1 MDLLYVARAL
11 ILCATILVLQR
22 IVYPRAT
29 CGIFTRVSMLFILSS
44 VWIIFKVI
52 TKEPVVTIAVVS
64 VFYLCLMVGTRGEV
78 LEKGIVALG
87 AYLVA
92 KVLTW
97 IGVIVVGLLVYPFAA
112 YGYYDVI
119 VILGRVI
126 LHTIALI
133 ALAFAIKKS
142 GFSID
147 IRHHTIATTI
157 FIAILVVVSFC
168 VVEQPFHVVGEQYF
182 EYVLLVLVV
191 ATGVLITTTILDNKD
206 GKKERKLITEHEQ
219 SEAGRR
225 AAEAAHRA
233 AVKVSHD
240 IKEDLQKHLREY
252 RMEAAS
258 DAAPELPGRVVART
272 YRDME
277 RRTSLE
283 LRDGKRLPRTG
294 VPALDARLMR
304 SLALAHGLDV
314 DLDLMALAPIG
325 GAVGRGVT
333 ADALAEAV
341 GGVVDGAA
349 RAAAACDNPVRRVLL
364 TVDMAGDLFPGI
376 RIESTGAQFPEPDIL
391 KAVSQLLSPGG
402 VSIEIS
408 ADMLPGDIYEK
419 AVHLLFDGEGRR
431 VGSGLSET
439 ATV

>member
-1 MDLLYVARAL
+1 M
-11 ILCATILVLQR
+11 
-22 IVYPRAT
+22 
-29 CGIFTRVSMLFILSS
+29 
-44 VWIIFKVI
+44 
-52 TKEPVVTIAVVS
+52 
-64 VFYLCLMVGTRGEV
+64 
-78 LEKGIVALG
+78 
-87 AYLVA
+87 
-92 KVLTW
+92 
-97 IGVIVVGLLVYPFAA
+97 
-112 YGYYDVI
+112 
-119 VILGRVI
+119 
-126 LHTIALI
+126 
-133 ALAFAIKKS
+133 
-142 GFSID
+142 
-147 IRHHTIATTI
+147 
-157 FIAILVVVSFC
+157 
-168 VVEQPFHVVGEQYF
+168 
-182 EYVLLVLVV
+182 
-191 ATGVLITTTILDNKD
+191 GVLIVSAIFDTKNGRT
-206 GKKERKLITEHEQ
+206 ERKLITEHEQ

-364 TVDMAGDLFPGI
+364 TVDMAGDLFPSI

>member
-1 MDLLYVARAL
+1 MAWFTV
-11 ILCATILVLQR
+11 IIVGVF
-22 IVYPRAT
+22 VYP
-29 CGIFTRVSMLFILSS
+29 LSG
-44 VWIIFKVI
+44 FDN
-52 TKEPVVTIAVVS
+52 
-64 VFYLCLMVGTRGEV
+64 
-78 LEKGIVALG
+78 
-87 AYLVA
+87 
-92 KVLTW
+92 
-97 IGVIVVGLLVYPFAA
+97 
-112 YGYYDVI
+112 YDVI
-119 VILGRVI
+119 VLVGRIVI
-126 LHTIALI
+126 HVT
-133 ALAFAIKKS
+133 ALAMFAILVKVSK
-142 GFSID
+142 FILD
-147 IRHHTIATTI
+147 IRHHVKATVVI
-157 FIAILVVVSFC
+157 VGLLLAISFRT
-168 VVEQPFHVVGEQYF
+168 VDQPYENVGKEF
-182 EYVLLVLVV
+182 FVYVLWVLFFS
-191 ATGVLITTTILDNKD
+191 ATLLFTAVLSDNKD
-206 GKKERKLITEHEQ
+206 GKNERKLTNERETA
-219 SEAGRR
+219 EAGRR

-240 IKEDLQKHLREY
+240 IKEDLQKHLRDY

>member
-1 MDLLYVARAL
+1 MEFGKRHDYLENTVVAL
-11 ILCATILVLQR
+11 I
-22 IVYPRAT
+22 
-29 CGIFTRVSMLFILSS
+29 S
-44 VWIIFKVI
+44 
-52 TKEPVVTIAVVS
+52 
-64 VFYLCLMVGTRGEV
+64 
-78 LEKGIVALG
+78 
-87 AYLVA
+87 YLVA
-92 KVLTW
+92 RVLSW
-97 IGVIVVGLLVYPFAA
+97 FILILAGILIYPFAKVN
-112 YGYYDVI
+112 DHII
-119 VILGRVI
+119 VILISRI
-126 LHTIALI
+126 LLHMIALKI
-133 ALAFAIKKS
+133 FALVVKKTAFVL
-142 GFSID
+142 D
-147 IRHHTIATTI
+147 IRNQVKAT
-157 FIAILVVVSFC
+157 AIGTGLLLLGSFC
-168 VVEQPFHVVGEQYF
+168 IVEQPFETVGTKSF
-182 EYVLLVLVV
+182 GYVLWVLLISVGMLLA
-191 ATGVLITTTILDNKD
+191 ATVLDNKA

-364 TVDMAGDLFPGI
+364 TVDMAGDLFPSI

>member
-1 MDLLYVARAL
+1 M
-11 ILCATILVLQR
+11 
-22 IVYPRAT
+22 
-29 CGIFTRVSMLFILSS
+29 
-44 VWIIFKVI
+44 
-52 TKEPVVTIAVVS
+52 
-64 VFYLCLMVGTRGEV
+64 
-78 LEKGIVALG
+78 
-87 AYLVA
+87 
-92 KVLTW
+92 
-97 IGVIVVGLLVYPFAA
+97 
-112 YGYYDVI
+112 
-119 VILGRVI
+119 
-126 LHTIALI
+126 
-133 ALAFAIKKS
+133 
-142 GFSID
+142 
-147 IRHHTIATTI
+147 
-157 FIAILVVVSFC
+157 
-168 VVEQPFHVVGEQYF
+168 
-182 EYVLLVLVV
+182 
-191 ATGVLITTTILDNKD
+191 LITTTILDNKD

-258 DAAPELPGRVVART
+258 DAAPELPGRVVAQT

-277 RRTSLE
+277 RRTSQE

-294 VPALDARLMR
+294 VSALDARLMR

-314 DLDLMALAPIG
+314 DLDLMALAPI
-325 GAVGRGVT
+325 
-333 ADALAEAV
+333 

-364 TVDMAGDLFPGI
+364 TVDMAGDLFPSI
-376 RIESTGAQFPEPDIL
+376 RIESTSAQFPEPDIL

-439 ATV
+439 AAV

>member
-1 MDLLYVARAL
+1 MLLA
-11 ILCATILVLQR
+11 ATV
-22 IVYPRAT
+22 
-29 CGIFTRVSMLFILSS
+29 
-44 VWIIFKVI
+44 
-52 TKEPVVTIAVVS
+52 
-64 VFYLCLMVGTRGEV
+64 
-78 LEKGIVALG
+78 
-87 AYLVA
+87 
-92 KVLTW
+92 
-97 IGVIVVGLLVYPFAA
+97 
-112 YGYYDVI
+112 
-119 VILGRVI
+119 
-126 LHTIALI
+126 
-133 ALAFAIKKS
+133 
-142 GFSID
+142 
-147 IRHHTIATTI
+147 
-157 FIAILVVVSFC
+157 
-168 VVEQPFHVVGEQYF
+168 
-182 EYVLLVLVV
+182 
-191 ATGVLITTTILDNKD
+191 LDNKA

-364 TVDMAGDLFPGI
+364 TVDMAGDLFPSI